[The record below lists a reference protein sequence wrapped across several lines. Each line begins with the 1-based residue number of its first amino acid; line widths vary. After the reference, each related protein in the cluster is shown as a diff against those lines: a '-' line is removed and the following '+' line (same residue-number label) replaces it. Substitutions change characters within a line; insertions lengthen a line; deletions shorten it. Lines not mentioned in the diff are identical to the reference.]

1 MAAVLLA
8 MDLLREPR
16 QTMVEPVADSAANS
30 IAALERV
37 LLALWVGGIAVVG
50 LVVAPVLFAVVE
62 DSRQAGDIAGAVF
75 HWVSLLALGLLS
87 ALLLLRIRLSG
98 RNRLLTDLRQWL
110 LATALIITAA
120 GAFYLAPQM
129 ATLRDVA
136 AGGWEP
142 GSAVTIRF
150 QWLHR
155 VASGLFIANMLI
167 GVLLLLMRPGRHGT

>member
-1 MAAVLLA
+1 MLLA
-8 MDLLREPR
+8 MDLLCESR
-16 QTMVEPVADSAANS
+16 QTVAEPVTDSAANS

-110 LATALIITAA
+110 LATALIITA
-120 GAFYLAPQM
+120 GRGRFYLAPQM
-129 ATLRDVA
+129 ATLRDVG
-136 AGGWEP
+136 GGWR
-142 GSAVTIRF
+142 GN
-150 QWLHR
+150 R
-155 VASGLFIANMLI
+155 VAQ
-167 GVLLLLMRPGRHGT
+167 